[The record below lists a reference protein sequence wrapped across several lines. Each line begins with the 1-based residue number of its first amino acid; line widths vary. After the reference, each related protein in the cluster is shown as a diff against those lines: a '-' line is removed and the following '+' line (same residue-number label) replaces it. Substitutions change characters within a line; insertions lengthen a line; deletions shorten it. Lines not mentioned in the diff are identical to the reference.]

1 MLKTKQMQMA
11 DKMEQ
16 YEQEDKEISLD
27 TDMIRKWAM
36 KGDLT
41 KVFDLCIQREGVTEI
56 DIDAFKE
63 LEELKKLD
71 VAFNRLSVFR
81 NIDTCRNITDLN
93 LSFNKLTKID
103 GLQKL
108 ANLKSLVID
117 NNFIEKIEG
126 LKNNRRLQYLSLQ
139 GNKLKDLTYTET
151 VLAELKSLSVARN
164 EIEQIVNL
172 TWCPGLEDLDLKD
185 NTQITLIEESVFQST
200 QELLSLNLTRCQLQ
214 PNILDFL
221 GSCKNLLSLSMK

>member
-41 KVFDLCIQREGVTEI
+41 RVTDLCIQREGVTEI

-71 VAFNRLSVFR
+71 LAFNRVKVFR

-117 NNFIEKIEG
+117 NNFISKIEG
-126 LKNNRRLQYLSLQ
+126 LKLNRKLQYLSL
-139 GNKLKDLTYTET
+139 
-151 VLAELKSLSVARN
+151 
-164 EIEQIVNL
+164 
-172 TWCPGLEDLDLKD
+172 
-185 NTQITLIEESVFQST
+185 
-200 QELLSLNLTRCQLQ
+200 
-214 PNILDFL
+214 
-221 GSCKNLLSLSMK
+221 